1 MAELVVRSEQRCH
14 GGTIGYYSHASSS
27 TGTEMRFA
35 VYLPP
40 GAETG
45 RLPVLYYLAGLT
57 CTEETFVIKAGAL
70 PLAAAAGIILVAPDT
85 SPRGVEL
92 PGDREHWDFGVG
104 AGFYVDATESPWA
117 KHYRMYSYVVD
128 ELPAIIEARFPAS
141 ARRGIFGHSMGG
153 HGALVIA
160 LRNPARYQSVSAFA
174 PIANP
179 MAVPWGQKAFGGYL
193 GPDRTRWEAYDA
205 SVLLGRA
212 PGDCEILVD
221 QGMSDQFLEREL
233 HPEALEAAARA
244 SGGRVTVRRHP
255 GYDHSY
261 WFIHTFIADHL
272 AWHRERLHDAGSA
285 PRASRG
291 TAS

>member
-14 GGTIGYYSHASSS
+14 GGTIGFYSHASTS

-40 GAETG
+40 GADSG

-57 CTEETFVIKAGAL
+57 CTEETFMIKAGAL

-92 PGDREHWDFGVG
+92 PGDREHWDFGIG

-128 ELPAIIEARFPAS
+128 ELPAIVEARFPAGS
-141 ARRGIFGHSMGG
+141 RRGIFGHSMGG
-153 HGALVIA
+153 HGALVVA

-179 MAVPWGQKAFGGYL
+179 MAVPWGQKAFGRYL

-205 SVLLGRA
+205 SVLLPGA
-212 PGDCEILVD
+212 PGDCEILID
-221 QGMSDQFLEREL
+221 QGTSDQFLEREL
-233 HPEALEAAARA
+233 HPEALEAAARDW
-244 SGGRVTVRRHP
+244 GGHVTVRRHA

-261 WFIHTFIADHL
+261 WFIQTFIADHI